1 VNRRDL
7 LKAALVLGAS
17 GPHALADADAVSE
30 PDYAEPD
37 YPVPDYI
44 VVGSGA
50 GGGTAAARLAESG
63 FSVLVLEAG
72 GDPASGGSANY
83 DVPAFH
89 PFATED
95 PALRWDFFV
104 RHYADLARQKR
115 DPKFLREHDGVW
127 YPRAGTL
134 GGCTA
139 HNAMILVYP
148 SNSDWDLVADLTGDA
163 SWRASEMWK
172 YFQRVE
178 DCRHRPFERLWH
190 HVGIDPSRHGW
201 SGWLPTETTVPPEAI
216 GDPQVR
222 KVIAQSV
229 NNVLKEFGAPSLSRL
244 EALGDPNDWRVVE
257 HDEVGARYTPLTTDN
272 HERAGVRERLL
283 SIARRYP
290 DRLRIELNA
299 LATRVLFDAQNRAVG
314 VEYQKGERLYA
325 ADPNARAAP
334 AETRIATARREVILA
349 GGAFNTPQ
357 LLMLSGVGDSEVLSR
372 LGIPVRVDL
381 PAVGRN
387 LQDRYEVG
395 VVNRMRKNW
404 DMLEGATFTTGD
416 APYRNWVRRRA
427 GVYTTNGVLLSV
439 IQRSSAGKPVPD
451 LFCYAVLT
459 DFRGYQPGFS
469 DAVRARHNVLTWVI
483 LKGHTNNRG
492 GTVTITSPDPR
503 ARPAINFRYFD
514 EGTDGTGDDLQAVVD
529 GIRLVRR
536 MTAGMDGLIE
546 AEELPGTDKVTDDSL
561 KQFVRDHAWGHHA
574 SCTCPIGPRAG
585 GGVLASDFKV
595 HGVERLRVIDAS
607 VFPRVPGLFIVSA
620 IYMIAEKAAD
630 VIVRDAK
637 R

>member
-1 VNRRDL
+1 
-7 LKAALVLGAS
+7 
-17 GPHALADADAVSE
+17 
-30 PDYAEPD
+30 
-37 YPVPDYI
+37 
-44 VVGSGA
+44 
-50 GGGTAAARLAESG
+50 
-63 FSVLVLEAG
+63 
-72 GDPASGGSANY
+72 
-83 DVPAFH
+83 
-89 PFATED
+89 
-95 PALRWDFFV
+95 
-104 RHYADLARQKR
+104 
-115 DPKFLREHDGVW
+115 
-127 YPRAGTL
+127 
-134 GGCTA
+134 
-139 HNAMILVYP
+139 
-148 SNSDWDLVADLTGDA
+148 
-163 SWRASEMWK
+163 
-172 YFQRVE
+172 
-178 DCRHRPFERLWH
+178 
-190 HVGIDPSRHGW
+190 
-201 SGWLPTETTVPPEAI
+201 
-216 GDPQVR
+216 
-222 KVIAQSV
+222 VIAESV

-257 HDEVGARYTPLTTDN
+257 HGDVGARYTPLATD
-272 HERAGVRERLL
+272 HHARAGARERLL
-283 SIARRYP
+283 SVARRYP

-299 LATRVLFDAQNRAVG
+299 LATRVLFDAGNRAVG

-357 LLMLSGVGDSEVLSR
+357 LLMLSGVGDPDVLGR
-372 LGIPVRVDL
+372 YGIQVRADL

-387 LQDRYEVG
+387 LQDRYEVA

-404 DMLEGATFTTGD
+404 DMLEGATFTAGD
-416 APYRNWVRRRA
+416 VPYRNWARRRS

-451 LFCYAVLT
+451 LFCYAALT
-459 DFRGYQPGFS
+459 DFRGYRPGYS
-469 DAVRARHNVLTWVI
+469 EAVRTLHDALTWVI

-492 GTVTITSPDPR
+492 GTVTIASPDPR

-536 MTAGMDGLIE
+536 MSAGMNGLIE
-546 AEELPGTDKVTDDSL
+546 AEEFPGSDVIGDDSL

-585 GGVLASDFKV
+585 GGVLTSDFKV

-620 IYMIAEKAAD
+620 IYMIAEKAAE